1 MDPEVLR
8 LYLQTS
14 GSLGGAG
21 RTEDLLM
28 STLIG
33 YITGG
38 LNPETISGQGGVGGG
53 SSQLMKN
60 YANDPN
66 PVMQQIIQHIQ
77 QGTDPYRLSSFVD
90 ALSASNPNDVAD
102 LGFQTS
108 DLKNLAL
115 AMNKEYTGDSGGS
128 SGSSR
133 SKNKQF
139 DFSKAGLSNP
149 LDLYDAFTIPLN
161 QEANS
166 FIANQ
171 REAGSKADKE
181 FKTSSQSSRMM
192 ARDMESK
199 PGKMYRD
206 YNSKEVAN
214 IFDEVMG
221 SGLTPGKG
229 NGNWVGKVSALGQ
242 WLDKQDTVTEE
253 QLNKEIKN
261 LRGGVNKYYL
271 KFFDNAVGKAKEKID
286 TGRATSTAK
295 ADVNSPEFWK
305 WRKEVEKARKAA
317 YTSQESKRQE
327 MAVRNSALQTANE
340 AGRTPLAD
348 ELKTRLAALSLLK
361 KK

>member
-1 MDPEVLR
+1 MDPEL
-8 LYLQTS
+8 LNLFIQAS
-14 GSLGGAG
+14 GSPSGANK
-21 RTEDLLM
+21 TEDLLM

-38 LNPETISGQGGVGGG
+38 LNPQTISGQGGIGGG
-53 SSQLMKN
+53 SSQLMNN

-90 ALSASNPNDVAD
+90 ALSASNPDDVTD
-102 LGFQTS
+102 LGFQAS

-115 AMNKEYTGDSGGS
+115 AMNKEYTGDSSGS

-133 SKNKQF
+133 SKSKQF

-161 QEANS
+161 QEAND
-166 FIANQ
+166 FIAKQ
-171 REAGSKADKE
+171 RESGSKADKE
-181 FKTSSQSSRMM
+181 FKTSSQSSRVM

-199 PGKMYRD
+199 PGKMYRN
-206 YNSKEVAN
+206 YNPKEAAN
-214 IFDEVMG
+214 IFDEVLGSAQTAKSHGGMWIG
-221 SGLTPGKG
+221 KISGLA
-229 NGNWVGKVSALGQ
+229 NWLK
-242 WLDKQDTVTEE
+242 KQDSVTEE
-253 QLNKEIKN
+253 QLNKELDK
-261 LRGGVNKYYL
+261 
-271 KFFDNAVGKAKEKID
+271 AVGSLHKAYQPEAGKAVEKIKKELK
-286 TGRATSTAK
+286 TGKATSTAK

-327 MAVRNSALQTANE
+327 MAVRNSALQAANE

>member
-1 MDPEVLR
+1 MDPEL
-8 LYLQTS
+8 LNLFIQAS
-14 GSLGGAG
+14 GSPSGANK
-21 RTEDLLM
+21 TEDLLM

-38 LNPETISGQGGVGGG
+38 LNPQTISGQGGIGGG
-53 SSQLMKN
+53 SSQLMNN

-90 ALSASNPNDVAD
+90 ALSASNPEDVTA
-102 LGFQTS
+102 LGFQAS

-115 AMNKEYTGDSGGS
+115 AMNKEYTGDSSGS

-133 SKNKQF
+133 SKSKQF

-149 LDLYDAFTIPLN
+149 LDLYDAFTLPLN
-161 QEANS
+161 QEAND
-166 FIANQ
+166 FITKQ
-171 REAGSKADKE
+171 REAGSKAEDE
-181 FKTSSQSSRMM
+181 FKTSSQS
-192 ARDMESK
+192 ARLLGKKLLAKKGVRKYDESEADK
-199 PGKMYRD
+199 LFEKQIKQNMT
-206 YNSKEVAN
+206 S
-214 IFDEVMG
+214 MG
-221 SGLTPGKG
+221 YTGGT
-229 NGNWVGKVSALGQ
+229 A
-242 WLDKQDTVTEE
+242 TEE
-253 QLNKEIKN
+253 IKEFEDT
-261 LRGGVNKYYL
+261 LSRG
-271 KFFDNAVGKAKEKID
+271 KI
-286 TGRATSTAK
+286 TSVRP
-295 ADVNSPEFWK
+295 DVNSPEFWK

-327 MAVRNSALQTANE
+327 MAVRNSALQAANE